1 LTRCTSSSDLN
12 FLLRTEDG
20 TAAGPPWLGALLASH
35 YDLSVIALVAV
46 MLLIGIVLPPDPD
59 DDDGG
64 RSGAQPVAGDLSVS
78 RLAPRRHR
86 MPTLAEKIGA
96 AAVDSVAVGTAPL
109 TQGTALTCYEQRAAR
124 LG

>member
-1 LTRCTSSSDLN
+1 
-12 FLLRTEDG
+12 
-20 TAAGPPWLGALLASH
+20 
-35 YDLSVIALVAV
+35 
-46 MLLIGIVLPPDPD
+46 
-59 DDDGG
+59 
-64 RSGAQPVAGDLSVS
+64 
-78 RLAPRRHR
+78 